1 MLKSQKERKSPRSIE
16 FSESVQV
23 KLQKKG
29 MFEEIVLIQFWSG
42 GAAGICSQ
50 PSLLSSVCKC
60 FFAATLPFFF
70 FRGPRFLASLVGDEE
85 DERKCAKVPEMR
97 KSKCLDVRQGTQLPF
112 FLFVLGSNRRFTS

>member
-42 GAAGICSQ
+42 GAGESHQSCQ
-50 PSLLSSVCKC
+50 
-60 FFAATLPFFF
+60 
-70 FRGPRFLASLVGDEE
+70 E
-85 DERKCAKVPEMR
+85 
-97 KSKCLDVRQGTQLPF
+97 SKQIH
-112 FLFVLGSNRRFTS
+112 SE